1 MIARMKK
8 NSQKTINVYLDSIQ
22 NLVGNDDFGEK
33 NNLSLNE
40 KFNDFLMDAAEKI
53 RVVDSIKINI
63 WSKNLSEED
72 KQLAVQL
79 IKKFYLKKIQKSL
92 YERKRKSKKWRIRF
106 VFGILFLAICHG
118 ISLLF
123 SLLGQTSF
131 YNLMQDS
138 FEIMG
143 WVAIWEPAYYFLFT
157 KKDDSLELNSYI
169 RLAYADISFLTE
181 SSEVLDEGKNG

>member
-181 SSEVLDEGKNG
+181 SNGVLDEGKNG